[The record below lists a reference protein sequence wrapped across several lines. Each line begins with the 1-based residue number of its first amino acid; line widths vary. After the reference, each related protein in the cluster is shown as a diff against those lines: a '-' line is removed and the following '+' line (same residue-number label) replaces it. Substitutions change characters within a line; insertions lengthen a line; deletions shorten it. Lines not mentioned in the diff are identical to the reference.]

1 MSPLRLGIFASHH
14 GRTMQSILD
23 ACRNGTIEAVP
34 GVIISNNRDAVALR
48 RADAAGIPNF
58 LLNTRTHPD
67 DEDRDRQIL
76 QILLDHDVHLVI
88 LAGYMKKIGPATLEH
103 YRGHILNSHPALL
116 PKHGGRG
123 MYGMFVHEAVLAA
136 GEQESGVTIHVVDEE
151 YDHGPIVAQRTV
163 PVYPSDDAS
172 SLRDRVLGAEKELY
186 VETIDRISRGQLL

>member
-34 GVIISNNRDAVALR
+34 GVIISNNRDAVALQ
-48 RADAAGIPNF
+48 RADEAGIPNF
-58 LLNTRTHPD
+58 SLNTRTHPD
-67 DEDRDRQIL
+67 DEYRDRQVL

-103 YRGHILNSHPALL
+103 YRGHSLNSHPALL
-116 PKHGGRG
+116 PKYGGRG

-172 SLRDRVLGAEKELY
+172 SLRDRVLAAEQGLY
-186 VETIDRISRGQLL
+186 VETIDRIARGQLL